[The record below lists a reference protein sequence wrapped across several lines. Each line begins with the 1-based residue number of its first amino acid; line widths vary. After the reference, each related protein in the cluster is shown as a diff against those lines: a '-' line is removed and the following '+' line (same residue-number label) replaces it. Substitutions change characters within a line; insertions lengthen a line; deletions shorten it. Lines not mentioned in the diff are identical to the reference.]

1 MNKKVFN
8 LTNNIDVMYKKNAD
22 TPRIAL
28 CLNFSVNETPKKA
41 GVATLMARLLMQGT
55 KNRTSEQLSEELDA
69 YAIEMSTEMKLD
81 YLKLKFLCLNEDF
94 DKALEIFED
103 IIKNS
108 TFEEFEKEK
117 LKLAGEIE
125 AQMDSPR
132 AKVVDNFYKTIY
144 ANHYYGITNTV
155 ILENLP
161 SVTKEDV
168 INCYHSFMNDSKKVI
183 AVVGDF
189 DFDSVTEKL
198 NARLGNLPRSKAFSH
213 EKVKSPGKTT
223 QQQVEIIKPD
233 ANQAHIIQGWLVGDD
248 YPALSL
254 LNIMLGASGLSS
266 RLFLEL
272 REKKGLAYVVR
283 SSYDLTKLGSNF
295 SIYIATEP
303 NNIEVS
309 LAGFKEEIEKIK
321 NIPVAEDELNNARN
335 NLCGKWAF
343 SQEDNNRQASLY
355 AYYAV
360 NDLGFDY
367 NDRMREAIKTVTPE
381 DIKNCANKYFN
392 DDYVVSIIKP

>member
-1 MNKKVFN
+1 MKKVFN
-8 LTNNIDVMYKKNAD
+8 LINGTDVMYKKNAD

-28 CLNFSVNETPKKA
+28 CFNMSMNNVPKKA
-41 GVATLMARLLMQGT
+41 GTATLMARLLMQGT
-55 KNRTSEQLSEELDA
+55 KNRTSEQLAEELDS

-94 DKALEIFED
+94 DKSLEILED

-117 LKLAGEIE
+117 LKLIGEIQ

-144 ANHYYGITNTV
+144 ANHFYGNTNTV
-155 ILENLP
+155 IMETL
-161 SVTKEDV
+161 SFVTKEDV
-168 INCYHSFMNDSKKVI
+168 ISCYNEFINDSKKVI

-189 DFDSVTEKL
+189 DFDEVTEKL
-198 NARLGNLPRSKAFSH
+198 NARLGNLPVSKQFQPD
-213 EKVKSPGKTT
+213 KVPTPHKTE
-223 QQQVEIIKPD
+223 QKQVEIIKPD

-283 SSYDLTKLGSNF
+283 SSYDLTKLCSNF

-303 NNIEVS
+303 SNIEVS
-309 LAGFKEEIEKIK
+309 LAGFKEEIDKIK
-321 NIPVAEDELNNARN
+321 NVLVSEEELNNARN

-355 AYYAV
+355 AYYGV
-360 NDLGFDY
+360 NDWGFDY
-367 NDRMREAIKTVTPE
+367 NDRMREAIKSVTPE
-381 DIKNCANKYFN
+381 DIKACANKYFN
-392 DDYVVSIIKP
+392 DDYVVSVIKP